1 MKGNEKVIERLNLR
15 LSEELAAVNQYI
27 VHSEMCA
34 NWGFDHLHEVAEKR
48 AIDEMKHAEKHIAR
62 ILFLEGRPTV
72 SELAKITIGD
82 TVEKQLMFDREGEF
96 GAITAYNEDI
106 RFAAE
111 VGDAGTREM
120 LEDIL
125 EDEEKHIDW
134 LEAQLDQIKQMG
146 IQVYLAQQLE

>member
-72 SELAKITIGD
+72 SELAKNHHWRYG
-82 TVEKQLMFDREGEF
+82 
-96 GAITAYNEDI
+96 
-106 RFAAE
+106 
-111 VGDAGTREM
+111 
-120 LEDIL
+120 
-125 EDEEKHIDW
+125 
-134 LEAQLDQIKQMG
+134 
-146 IQVYLAQQLE
+146 